1 MTQLD
6 TLPPSEMRRPGRPVG
21 SDSAQTRAR
30 ILAVA
35 RRQIAT
41 RGYPATTFQAL
52 ATGSGFSRT
61 TLHYYFDSLDAIY
74 QTLMADASSVVV
86 RCITMASMESTLP
99 DRLAAYLSEFS
110 RMTVSDRES
119 VALLVSSR
127 LTSSRAPA
135 PAYDP
140 AVDLRAFL
148 SQSVTDAIDRGELP
162 ADTSVVV
169 LVDLLYSLLW
179 GVGFYASFVDDGAR
193 LELVTAQLGN
203 SLRFGLLKGDA

>member
-6 TLPPSEMRRPGRPVG
+6 TLPPSETRRPGRPVG

-30 ILAVA
+30 ILEVA
-35 RRQIAT
+35 RQEIAT

-74 QTLMADASSVVV
+74 QTLMTAASAVVV

-110 RMTVSDRES
+110 RMSASDRES
-119 VALLVSSR
+119 VALLVNSR
-127 LTSSRAPA
+127 LTSSQAPP

-140 AVDLRAFL
+140 AIDVRAFL
-148 SQSVTDAIDRGELP
+148 SQSISEAMERGELR
-162 ADTSVVV
+162 ADTDVGA

-179 GVGFYASFVDDGAR
+179 GVGFYAGFVDDGAR
-193 LELVTAQLGN
+193 LELVATQLGN
-203 SLRFGLLKGDA
+203 MFKFGLLKGDA